1 MNFLLE
7 PLLDAEAVLAFRSSL
22 LNANEH
28 WSPGVNTAG
37 WHARVVKNN
46 HQLDRTCA
54 LHQTLSA
61 DLLQRLQRHPL
72 LQSLA
77 FPRRIHGLLFSR
89 SGPGEGY
96 GRHVDNAW
104 MDHGRT
110 DLSFTVALSDPDEYT
125 GGALLL
131 EQSGSE
137 RSVRLPAGHAVVYPS
152 TLLHQVDPVIS
163 GVRLVAVGW
172 IESRIR
178 RADQRELLFE
188 LDTARRLQFK
198 RHGKDDIFD
207 LISRSYGNLLRL
219 WDD

>member
-7 PLLDAEAVLAFRSSL
+7 PLLDAETVLAFRSSL
-22 LNANEH
+22 LSENEY
-28 WSPGVNTAG
+28 WSPGADTAG

-46 HQLDRTCA
+46 HQLDRSCA
-54 LHQTLSA
+54 LHQKLSA
-61 DLLQRLQRHPL
+61 DLLRLLQRHPL

-89 SGPGEGY
+89 SGSGEGY

-104 MDHGRT
+104 MAQGRS
-110 DLSFTVALSDPDEYT
+110 DLSFTVALSDPSDYE
-125 GGALLL
+125 GGALSL

-137 RSVRLPAGHAVVYPS
+137 RSFRLPAGHAVVYPS
-152 TLLHQVDPVIS
+152 TLLHQVEPVTS
-163 GVRLVAVGW
+163 GVRLVALGW

-188 LDTARRLQFK
+188 LDTARRLQFQ
-198 RHGKDDIFD
+198 RQGKDDIFD
-207 LISRSYGNLLRL
+207 LISRSYSNLLRQ